1 MMLYYRHHGCRRGGF
16 SRVIFLSI
24 IFVLIFGMRI
34 PSNFSVLLFVMVV
47 IVILSLRNQS
57 HKHPTPYTRT
67 PAYPNRSRY
76 TPQKPVRP
84 SAISKYQEQIMEHCV
99 ACGAGTRKNQNF
111 CSECGTK
118 IV

>member
-1 MMLYYRHHGCRRGGF
+1 MMLYYRHHGCRGGGF

-24 IFVLIFGMRI
+24 IFILIFGMRI
-34 PSNFSVLLFVMVV
+34 PNNFSFLLFVLVV
-47 IVILSLRNQS
+47 IVILSSRNQS

-67 PAYPNRSRY
+67 PAYPSRSRY
-76 TPQKPVRP
+76 TPQKTVRP
-84 SAISKYQEQIMEHCV
+84 HVKPTVQEQIMEHCV
-99 ACGAGTRKNQNF
+99 ACGAGTLLKQNF